1 MDDKISCVVCKA
13 YLFEEDDVVHC
24 PVCGAPHHRECYNKI
39 GKCAMEE
46 FHGTE
51 NEYKKP
57 EISSEIAEET
67 ESETVTC
74 GICGEK
80 FSKDEPKCPK
90 CSAPQF
96 SKIGSFQVFDF
107 LGGIPEDFKI
117 EEDVTANE
125 VKKFVMANTHRYV
138 PKFAALNKSNKA
150 SWNWLAF
157 LFPACWLLSRKMYKS
172 GIVVSLLTII
182 SSFLSYPLSNYLMTS
197 MPSGTYAETM
207 KWLMEKMPEID
218 PKITL
223 LATIGSFLFLTL
235 RIIFGIF
242 GDWFYKKHTIKT
254 IREIKSNSEDID
266 FDFHKKG
273 GVNTLLFMISFM
285 AIEYLPIII
294 ISLL

>member
-1 MDDKISCVVCKA
+1 MDDKISCVVCNA

-24 PVCGAPHHRECYNKI
+24 PVCGAPHHRECYNKT
-39 GKCAMEE
+39 GKCALEE

-57 EISSEIAEET
+57 EPINKTTEET
-67 ESETVTC
+67 DSETVTC

-80 FSKDEPKCPK
+80 FPKWEPKCPK

-96 SKIGSFQVFDF
+96 SKIGSFHVFDF

-138 PKFAALNKSNKA
+138 PKFASLNKSNKA

-157 LFPACWLLSRKMYKS
+157 LFPACWLLSRKMYKN
-172 GIVVSLLTII
+172 GIIVGLLTII
-182 SSFLSYPLSNYLMTS
+182 SSFFSFPLSDVLVKS
-197 MPSGTYAETM
+197 MPTGTYAETVRWM
-207 KWLMEKMPEID
+207 MEKMPEID
-218 PKITL
+218 SNILFFAALGSL
-223 LATIGSFLFLTL
+223 LLLTI
-235 RIIFGIF
+235 RIICGIF
-242 GDWFYKKHTIKT
+242 GDWFYRNHTIKS
-254 IREIKSNSEDID
+254 IREIKNSSEDID
-266 FDFHKKG
+266 FDYRKKG

-285 AIEYLPIII
+285 ALEYMPSIIM
-294 ISLL
+294 SLL